1 MESARIPR
9 TVASRFG
16 DLESHVSGG
25 LEAGQGGRMNPITK
39 GVLLALAAAASFGIT
54 TPLIQRFGQGL
65 GPFTIAALLYAGAAG
80 LAVAMGRTSNEA
92 SLGRVHLRRLALVAL
107 FGAFIAPV
115 LLALGL
121 RATSGTSASL
131 LLNLEAVFTVVLGAL
146 VHREP
151 VGRRV
156 IAAVVV
162 IAVGGAVVSFAPG
175 QVETTLLGCLLV
187 AGATL
192 GWALDNTLSRPLS
205 ELDPGQVVAGK
216 GAIGATLSL
225 VVAVALREPFPALPA
240 ALGVLACGAIG
251 YGGSLRLYLRA
262 QRILG
267 SARTG
272 SVFAVAPF
280 LGAIVALTLGEPFGG
295 LGTVIGGALMALGV
309 YLHLTEAHDHDHEHP
324 LLTHDHPHRHDD
336 GHHDDHTHEGLAPGT
351 VHAHPHTHAPR
362 AHRHAHG
369 EDIHHRH
376 HG

>member
-1 MESARIPR
+1 MRFCARARRGAASPVPR
-9 TVASRFG
+9 YLRS
-16 DLESHVSGG
+16 
-25 LEAGQGGRMNPITK
+25 MKPITK

-54 TPLIQRFGQGL
+54 TPLIQRFGEGL
-65 GPFTIAALLYAGAAG
+65 GPFTIAALLYAGASG
-80 LAVAMGRTSNEA
+80 LAVAVGRTANEA
-92 SLGRVHLRRLALVAL
+92 SLARVHIRRLAFVAL

-162 IAVGGAVVSFAPG
+162 IAAGGAVVSLAPG
-175 QVETTLLGCLLV
+175 QGVTTLLGSLLV

-225 VVAVALREPFPALPA
+225 VLALAFREPLPA
-240 ALGVLACGAIG
+240 SLPALGVLACGAIG

-324 LLTHDHPHRHDD
+324 VLTHDHPHRHDD
-336 GHHDDHTHEGLAPGT
+336 GHHDDHTHVGLEPAA
-351 VHAHPHTHAPR
+351 VHAHPHTHAQR

-376 HG
+376 HD

>member
-1 MESARIPR
+1 
-9 TVASRFG
+9 
-16 DLESHVSGG
+16 
-25 LEAGQGGRMNPITK
+25 MNPIPL
-39 GVLLALAAAASFGIT
+39 GVLLALGAAASFGIT
-54 TPLIQRFGQGL
+54 TPLIQRFGHGL
-65 GPFTIAALLYAGAAG
+65 GPFTIAGLLYAGASG
-80 LAVAMGRTSNEA
+80 LALLVGRTANEA
-92 SLGRVHLRRLALVAL
+92 PVARVHLRRLAFVAL

-121 RATSGTSASL
+121 RATSGTSSSL

-156 IAAVVV
+156 VAAVVV
-162 IAVGGAVVSFAPG
+162 IAAGGAVVSLTPG
-175 QVETTLLGCLLV
+175 EGAATLLGSLLV

-216 GAIGATLSL
+216 GAIGAAMS
-225 VVAVALREPFPALPA
+225 VIVALALGEPLPEFLP

-280 LGAIVALTLGEPFGG
+280 LGALVALALGEPFGG
-295 LGTVIGGALMALGV
+295 VATVIGGGLMALGV
-309 YLHLTEAHDHDHEHP
+309 YLHLTESHDHEHEH
-324 LLTHDHPHRHDD
+324 LALTHNHPHRHDD
-336 GHHDDHTHEGLAPGT
+336 GHHDDHTHDGLALGT

-362 AHRHAHG
+362 AHTHAHG

>member
-1 MESARIPR
+1 
-9 TVASRFG
+9 
-16 DLESHVSGG
+16 
-25 LEAGQGGRMNPITK
+25 MNPITK
-39 GVLLALAAAASFGIT
+39 GVLLALAAAASFGVT
-54 TPLIQRFGQGL
+54 TPLIQRFGEGL

-80 LAVAMGRTSNEA
+80 LAVAVGRSASEA
-92 SLGRVHLRRLALVAL
+92 PVARKHLRRLSLVAL
-107 FGAFIAPV
+107 FGAFVAPV

-156 IAAVVV
+156 VAAVVV
-162 IAVGGAVVSFAPG
+162 IAAGGAVVSFAPSQG
-175 QVETTLLGCLLV
+175 ATTLIGTLLV

-225 VVAVALREPFPALPA
+225 AVALALREPLPGAGA
-240 ALGVLACGAIG
+240 AFGLVACGALG

-262 QRILG
+262 QRVLG
-267 SARTG
+267 AARTG

-280 LGAIVALTLGEPFGG
+280 LGALVALALGEPFGG
-295 LGTVIGGALMALGV
+295 VGTVVGGALMALGV
-309 YLHLTEAHDHDHEHP
+309 YLHLTESHDHEHEHP
-324 LLTHDHPHRHDD
+324 ALTHDHPHRHDD
-336 GHHDDHTHEGLAPGT
+336 GHHDDHTHDGLAPDS
-351 VHAHPHTHAPR
+351 VHTHPHSHAARTH
-362 AHRHAHG
+362 HHAHG
-369 EDIHHRH
+369 EDVHHQH

>member
-1 MESARIPR
+1 MK
-9 TVASRFG
+9 
-16 DLESHVSGG
+16 
-25 LEAGQGGRMNPITK
+25 PITT

-54 TPLIQRFGQGL
+54 TPLIQRFGHGL

-80 LAVAMGRTSNEA
+80 LAVAVGRTANEA
-92 SLGRVHLRRLALVAL
+92 PVTRAHLPRLALVAL

-121 RATSGTSASL
+121 RSTSGTSASL
-131 LLNLEAVFTVVLGAL
+131 LLNLEAVFTVALGVL

-156 IAAVVV
+156 VAAVLV

-175 QVETTLLGCLLV
+175 QVATTLVGSLLV

-216 GAIGATLSL
+216 GAIGATLSIL
-225 VVAVALREPFPALPA
+225 LALALREPLPAPPA

-280 LGAIVALTLGEPFGG
+280 LGALVALALGEPFGG
-295 LGTVIGGALMALGV
+295 LGTVIGGAFMAFGV
-309 YLHLTEAHDHDHEHP
+309 YLHLTESHDHDHEHP
-324 LLTHDHPHRHDD
+324 ALTHDHPHRHDD
-336 GHHDDHTHEGLAPGT
+336 GHHDDHVHDGLGPGM
-351 VHAHPHTHAPR
+351 VHAHPHTHTPR

-369 EDIHHRH
+369 EDIHHQH

>member
-1 MESARIPR
+1 M
-9 TVASRFG
+9 T
-16 DLESHVSGG
+16 
-25 LEAGQGGRMNPITK
+25 PITR

-54 TPLIQRFGQGL
+54 TPLIQRFGAGL
-65 GPFTIAALLYAGAAG
+65 GPFTVAALLYAGAAG
-80 LAVAMGRTSNEA
+80 LAVVVGRTANEA
-92 SLGRVHLRRLALVAL
+92 HVARAHLGRLALVAL
-107 FGAFIAPV
+107 FGAFVAPV

-131 LLNLEAVFTVVLGAL
+131 LLNLEAVFTVALGAL

-151 VGRRV
+151 VGGRV

-162 IAVGGAVVSFAPG
+162 IAAGGAVVSLAPG
-175 QVETTLLGCLLV
+175 EGSATLIGSLFV

-216 GAIGATLSL
+216 GAIGASLSL
-225 VVAVALREPFPALPA
+225 VLALSFHEPLPA
-240 ALGVLACGAIG
+240 AWPAFGVLACGAIG

-280 LGAIVALTLGEPFGG
+280 LGALVALALGEPFGG
-295 LGTVIGGALMALGV
+295 VTTLIGAGLMALGV
-309 YLHLTEAHDHDHEHP
+309 YLHLTESHDHEHEHP
-324 LLTHDHPHRHDD
+324 ALTHNHPHRHDD
-336 GHHDDHTHEGLAPGT
+336 GHHDDHHHEGLAPGT
-351 VHAHPHTHAPR
+351 LHAHPHTHEPR
-362 AHRHAHG
+362 AHAHAHG
-369 EDIHHRH
+369 EDVHHQH

>member
-1 MESARIPR
+1 
-9 TVASRFG
+9 
-16 DLESHVSGG
+16 
-25 LEAGQGGRMNPITK
+25 MNPITT
-39 GVLLALAAAASFGIT
+39 GVTLALAAAASFGIT
-54 TPLIQRFGQGL
+54 TPLIQRWGQGL
-65 GPFTIAALLYAGAAG
+65 GPFTIAGLLYAGASG
-80 LAVAMGRTSNEA
+80 LAFALGRTANESPVA
-92 SLGRVHLRRLALVAL
+92 RVHLSRLALVAL

-131 LLNLEAVFTVVLGAL
+131 LLNLEAVFTVALGGM
-146 VHREP
+146 VHREH

-156 IAAVVV
+156 VTAVVV
-162 IAVGGAVVSFAPG
+162 IAVGGAVVSLAPG
-175 QVETTLLGCLLV
+175 PASTTLLGSLLV

-205 ELDPGQVVAGK
+205 QLDPGSVVAGK
-216 GAIGATLSL
+216 GVFGAALSL
-225 VVAVALREPFPALPA
+225 ILALALREPMPALPA
-240 ALGVLACGAIG
+240 AIGVLACGAFG

-280 LGAIVALTLGEPFGG
+280 LGALVALALGEPFGG

-309 YLHLTEAHDHDHEHP
+309 YLHLTESHDHLHEHP
-324 LLTHDHPHRHDD
+324 ALTHDHPHGHDD
-336 GHHDDHTHEGLAPGT
+336 GHHDDHHHVGLAPGT
-351 VHAHPHTHAPR
+351 VHAHPHTHAVR
-362 AHRHAHG
+362 THTHAHG
-369 EDIHHRH
+369 EDIHHQH

>member
-1 MESARIPR
+1 M
-9 TVASRFG
+9 
-16 DLESHVSGG
+16 
-25 LEAGQGGRMNPITK
+25 
-39 GVLLALAAAASFGIT
+39 LALAAAASFGIT
-54 TPLIQRFGQGL
+54 TPLIQRLGHGL
-65 GPFTIAALLYAGAAG
+65 GPFTIAALLYAGASG
-80 LAVAMGRTSNEA
+80 LAVAVGRTANEA
-92 SLGRVHLRRLALVAL
+92 PLAPTHLRRLALVAL

-131 LLNLEAVFTVVLGAL
+131 LLNLEAVFTVGLGAL

-156 IAAVVV
+156 IMAVVV
-162 IAVGGAVVSFAPG
+162 IAAGGAVVSFAPG
-175 QVETTLLGCLLV
+175 PVTTTLAGSLLV

-192 GWALDNTLSRPLS
+192 SWALDNTLARPLS
-205 ELDPGQVVAGK
+205 QLDPGQVVAGK
-216 GAIGATLSL
+216 GAIGAVLATL
-225 VVAVALREPFPALPA
+225 VALALREPLPALLP
-240 ALGVLACGAIG
+240 ALGVLGCGAIG

-280 LGAIVALTLGEPFGG
+280 LGALVALALGEPFGG
-295 LGTVIGGALMALGV
+295 LATVVGGGLMAIGV
-309 YLHLTEAHDHDHEHP
+309 YLHLTESHDHAHEHSA
-324 LLTHDHPHRHDD
+324 LTHDHPHRHDD
-336 GHHDDHTHEGLAPGT
+336 GHHDDHAHEGIAPGV

-362 AHRHAHG
+362 SHQHPHG
-369 EDIHHRH
+369 EDVHHQH